1 MQMAIRGMRKSMIP
15 THYKIIAAV
24 LIIGASLSSA
34 FLFGINYQK
43 GKQAKQEVKVIKE
56 QVENHNEDVKT
67 LKKDSANVIKKQ
79 AEHKKS
85 LDRIPL
91 VVPSVACDSGHNQLW
106 NEAITLT
113 NNLHFEN

>member
-67 LKKDSANVIKKQ
+67 LKKNTVDVIKKQ

-91 VVPSVACDSGHNQLW
+91 VVPDIPCPDYSNVWNETITITNQLR
-106 NEAITLT
+106 
-113 NNLHFEN
+113 FEN